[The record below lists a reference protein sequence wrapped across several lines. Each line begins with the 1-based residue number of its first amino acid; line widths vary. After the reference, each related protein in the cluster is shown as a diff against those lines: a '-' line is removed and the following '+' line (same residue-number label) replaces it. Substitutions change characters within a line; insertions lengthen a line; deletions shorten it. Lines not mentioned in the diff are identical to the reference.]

1 MDNTC
6 GKRFCRKLGDLPMGY
21 DHKYTYS
28 HAGYNLKITDMQA
41 AVGLAQLDRLDG
53 FIAARQR
60 NFDLLTQL
68 LKPFEEVFI
77 LPEATP
83 NSEPSWFGYP
93 ITLRGGAP
101 FTRDDLIRHLDAN
114 RIGTR
119 LLFGG
124 NLIRQPYMRGRNYR
138 VAGPLDNADIVTE
151 RTFWIGL
158 YPGLNEVHLE
168 YVADIVEGFLRDC
181 VNK

>member
-28 HAGYNLKITDMQA
+28 HCGYNLKITDMQA

-60 NFDLLTQL
+60 NFDLLTEM
-68 LKPFEEVFI
+68 LKPLEDIFI
-77 LPEATP
+77 LPEATRD
-83 NSEPSWFGYP
+83 SQPSWFGYP
-93 ITLRGGAP
+93 ITLRPDAM
-101 FTRDDLIRHLDAN
+101 FARDALIQHLDEN

-124 NLIRQPYMRGRNYR
+124 NLIRQPYMRGRNFR
-138 VAGPLDNADIVTE
+138 VVGELTNADIVTD

-158 YPGLNEVHLE
+158 YPGLGLNHLQF
-168 YVADIVEGFLRDC
+168 VAEAITNFVAAGRA
-181 VNK
+181 K